1 MSTRFYLTSPND
13 SSSSLSSTSDSG
25 LPFPAPL
32 SRSAFLTPDFTPTNF
47 LSTLTTRFQ
56 TLEDLRSELSSLS
69 TSIQNELVDL
79 VNDNYADFLG
89 LGEKLDGGE
98 EMVEEVRVGLMGFE
112 RDVGLLREKVVRE
125 QEGVRVLMEEKRGLM
140 GEMSVGR
147 GLLEVEERMGELELD
162 LSLKEREKTAV
173 GEDSEKEDWGDD
185 WDDGA
190 VGESDDEG
198 EGDLVP
204 RRLNRRADEFAA
216 VLRLFERLGEKHPF
230 LVAQQGRMRKIRD
243 VLLRDLD
250 AAIRAEP
257 DVKGKQAIMNLRR
270 TVEE

>member
-1 MSTRFYLTSPND
+1 
-13 SSSSLSSTSDSG
+13 
-25 LPFPAPL
+25 
-32 SRSAFLTPDFTPTNF
+32 
-47 LSTLTTRFQ
+47 
-56 TLEDLRSELSSLS
+56 
-69 TSIQNELVDL
+69 LVDL

-89 LGEKLDGGE
+89 LGEKLAGGE
-98 EMVEEVRVGLMGFE
+98 EKVEEVRVGLMGFE
-112 RDVGLLREKVVRE
+112 RDVGLLREKVVKE
-125 QEGVRVLMEEKRGLM
+125 QERVRALMEEKRGLM
-140 GEMSVGR
+140 REMSVGR
-147 GLLEVEERMGELELD
+147 GLLEVEERMSELEID
-162 LSLKEREKTAV
+162 LALRERQKIAVEEEGEKD
-173 GEDSEKEDWGDD
+173 EWGDD
-185 WDDGA
+185 WDDEA

-230 LVAQQGRMRKIRD
+230 LVAQQGRVRKIRD
-243 VLLRDLD
+243 VLLRDMD